1 MLAWMQKWVDNPAKA
16 KQRCVR
22 LLTESALPYLR
33 DVVIPDEVGGYTQI
47 DHVLL
52 TAQGLVLME
61 WQHFSGMLHG
71 SDFSQEWTRFEGK
84 ERHEFVNPLR
94 RVHQLV
100 SMLDQLV
107 LGEKVG
113 VPMQGFLLMSGGAHF
128 AKGWPQG
135 VLDQD
140 GLRIWLAG
148 QSAVIPARYQTVW
161 RVLLSRVACEPVTAL
176 AHSSPA
182 QTVQTSMS

>member
-1 MLAWMQKWVDNPAKA
+1 MFAWTKTWLDSPTKA

-22 LLTESALPYLR
+22 LLAESGLPYMR

-61 WQHFSGMLHG
+61 WQHFGGVLHG

-94 RVHQLV
+94 RVHKLA
-100 SMLDQLV
+100 STLDQLI

-113 VPMQGFLLMSGGAHF
+113 MPMHGFLLISGGARF

-140 GLRIWLAG
+140 GLRTWLAG
-148 QSAVIPARYQTVW
+148 QSAVIPARYQAVW
-161 RVLLSRVACEPVTAL
+161 RVLLSRVACEPVTEL

-182 QTVQTSMS
+182 QTVQTSIS